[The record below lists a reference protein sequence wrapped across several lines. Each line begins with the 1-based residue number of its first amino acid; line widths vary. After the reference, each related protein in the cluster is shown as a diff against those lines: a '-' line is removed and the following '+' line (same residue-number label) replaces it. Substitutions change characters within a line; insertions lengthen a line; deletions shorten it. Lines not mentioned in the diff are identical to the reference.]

1 MDKLIHLSHVIKRT
15 YVEIDVD
22 GRNEI
27 LLTIKTMMRKPLI
40 AFNAAYGDFISAVG
54 QNADLFNMW
63 LSIQMRVITNLGEN
77 QLAWT
82 QLATMV
88 QEVFATTEGGEA
100 NDIEDAEDW
109 KRRSFL
115 TALAFRIYLDDF
127 LMLSP
132 EDQQKEVKAQEAA
145 REQAA

>member
-1 MDKLIHLSHVIKRT
+1 MDKLIHLSHIVKRT

-27 LLTIKTMMRKPLI
+27 LLAIKTMMRKPLV
-40 AFNAAYGDFISAVG
+40 AFNQAYGDFIGAIGKSS
-54 QNADLFNMW
+54 DMFDMW
-63 LSIQMRVITNLGEN
+63 LSIQMRVITNLGEH

-88 QEVFATTEGGEA
+88 QEVFNTTEGGEIS
-100 NDIEDAEDW
+100 DIEDEEDW

-115 TALAFRIYLDDF
+115 TALAFRIYLNDF
-127 LMLSP
+127 LLLSP

-145 REQAA
+145 NEQAA